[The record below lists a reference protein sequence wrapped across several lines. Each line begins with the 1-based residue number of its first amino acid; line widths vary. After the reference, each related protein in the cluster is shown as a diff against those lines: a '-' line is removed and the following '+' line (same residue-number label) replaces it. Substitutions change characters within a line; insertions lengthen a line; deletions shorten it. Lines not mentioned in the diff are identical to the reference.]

1 MEIQTYQVNLA
12 GQPLRL
18 RATHDRKTVDEILS
32 IVQGCLDKTK
42 DKNSR
47 RNATLLACLHLAEE
61 LYLLRKNTKKE
72 LDNIE
77 SLTRDHLSHLEISED
92 N

>member
-47 RNATLLACLHLAEE
+47 HNATLLACLHLAEE

-77 SLTRDHLSHLEISED
+77 NLTRDHLSHLEISED